1 MKKDIKLIGT
11 LPHIH
16 NKKAVEEMM
25 SSEYIS
31 EVRFNTGVNELL
43 EEKKIIEILKSLEEK
58 FNKKIWIDLKGRQ
71 LRVNS
76 WADTSYEVIELN
88 HKIDIEYPAKVIFR
102 GGNTSNI
109 MHTKG
114 NKIILEEPPERAVGK
129 GQSVNVKAKSLIIE
143 GYLTQLDKEFIKES
157 KELGMNNYMASFLES
172 FDDLVEILSLNTNA
186 TIVAKIESLKGL
198 RFALSNNIAI
208 QPMAAR
214 DDLWLECKDDINVLK
229 ALQEIIKKYPSAI
242 CASRLFS
249 SLNKE
254 AEISLPDME
263 DLELM
268 YLYGYKTFM
277 LQDEIQGPKLEKA
290 LKGWRSFLYE

>member
-1 MKKDIKLIGT
+1 
-11 LPHIH
+11 
-16 NKKAVEEMM
+16 
-25 SSEYIS
+25 
-31 EVRFNTGVNELL
+31 
-43 EEKKIIEILKSLEEK
+43 
-58 FNKKIWIDLKGRQ
+58 
-71 LRVNS
+71 
-76 WADTSYEVIELN
+76 
-88 HKIDIEYPAKVIFR
+88 
-102 GGNTSNI
+102 
-109 MHTKG
+109 
-114 NKIILEEPPERAVGK
+114 
-129 GQSVNVKAKSLIIE
+129 
-143 GYLTQLDKEFIKES
+143 
-157 KELGMNNYMASFLES
+157 MASFLES

-229 ALQEIIKKYPSAI
+229 ALQEIIKKYPSTI

-254 AEISLPDME
+254 SEISLPDME

>member
-1 MKKDIKLIGT
+1 MKKNVKLIGT

-16 NKKAVEEMM
+16 NKNAVEEMM
-25 SSEYIS
+25 TNESIS

-43 EEKKIIEILKSLEEK
+43 EPKKIIELLKLLEEK
-58 FNKKIWIDLKGRQ
+58 YNKKIWIDLKGRQ

-76 WADTSYEVIELN
+76 WGDTSYEVIELN

-109 MHTKG
+109 IHTKG
-114 NKIILEEPPERAVGK
+114 NKIILDKPPERAVGK
-129 GQSVNVKAKSLIIE
+129 GQSVNIKAKSLEIE

-172 FDDLVEILSLNTNA
+172 FDDLVEILTLNKSA
-186 TIVAKIESLKGL
+186 SIVAKIESLKGL
-198 RFALSNNIAI
+198 QFALSNNIAI

-214 DDLWLECKDDINVLK
+214 DDLWLECKDDINILK
-229 ALQEIIKKYPSAI
+229 TLRELVKRYPSTI

-254 AEISLPDME
+254 SEISLSDME

-277 LQDEIQGPKLEKA
+277 LQDEIQGPRLEKA
-290 LKGWRSFLYE
+290 LKGWRNFVSE

>member
-76 WADTSYEVIELN
+76 WTDTSYEAIELN

-229 ALQEIIKKYPSAI
+229 ALQEIIKKYPSTI

-254 AEISLPDME
+254 SEISLPDME

>member
-11 LPHIH
+11 LSHIH

-58 FNKKIWIDLKGRQ
+58 FSKKIWIDLKGRQ

-76 WADTSYEVIELN
+76 WADTSYEAIELN

-109 MHTKG
+109 IHTKG

-143 GYLTQLDKEFIKES
+143 GYLTQLDKEFIKKS

-254 AEISLPDME
+254 SEISLSDME

>member
-1 MKKDIKLIGT
+1 MKKNIKLIGT

-16 NKKAVEEMM
+16 NMKAVEEMM

-31 EVRFNTGVNELL
+31 EVRYNTGVNELL
-43 EEKKIIEILKSLEEK
+43 ETKKIIEILKSLEEK
-58 FNKKIWIDLKGRQ
+58 FNKKIWLDLKGRQ

-109 MHTKG
+109 IHMKG

-129 GQSVNVKAKSLIIE
+129 GQSLNIKAKSLVIE

-157 KELGMNNYMASFLES
+157 KDLGMNNYMASFLES
-172 FDDLVEILSLNTNA
+172 FDDLAEILSLNKNA
-186 TIVAKIESLKGL
+186 TIVTKIESLKGL

-208 QPMAAR
+208 QPMSAR
-214 DDLWLECKDDINVLK
+214 DDLWLECKDNINVLK

-254 AEISLPDME
+254 FEISLSDME

-290 LKGWRSFLYE
+290 LKGWRSFTDE